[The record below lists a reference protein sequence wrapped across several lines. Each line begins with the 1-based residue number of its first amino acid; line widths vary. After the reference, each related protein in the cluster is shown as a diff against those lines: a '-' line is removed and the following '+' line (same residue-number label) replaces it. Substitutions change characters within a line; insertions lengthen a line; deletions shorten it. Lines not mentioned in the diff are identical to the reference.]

1 MNRKHFLIAITI
13 ASMACLNGCKSEKKA
28 TAMADTDQ
36 EVIVDSVVSTEL
48 KTDSVVFKKKA
59 KGAECKVVVD
69 FPKGK
74 TELDQNI
81 KAFIC
86 DFLGK
91 SGPFGYKI

>member
-48 KTDSVVFKKKA
+48 KTDSVVFKKQRGRNVRWLWISRK
-59 KGAECKVVVD
+59 ELQNL
-69 FPKGK
+69 
-74 TELDQNI
+74 TET
-81 KAFIC
+81 
-86 DFLGK
+86 
-91 SGPFGYKI
+91 